1 MIKKQI
7 NVLELILIL
16 GFTILKNKNVNVLQI
31 IVINLKF
38 QMSAFYHQL
47 RE

>member
-1 MIKKQI
+1 MIQNQI
-7 NVLELILIL
+7 HALGLILIL
-16 GFTILKNKNVNVLQI
+16 GFTIMKNKNVNVLQI

-38 QMSAFYHQL
+38 KRIAFCHQL